1 LVTIASGQKVYVS
14 SHKSFGSSAGA
25 QNLDLYICVRSTVAG
40 SPILAH
46 GNGVLSQQVPAGTRV
61 LMGLTWDIA
70 NLASGTYQVGLCGS
84 SSSAA
89 AWNTNEWGYTTAL
102 VHN

>member
-1 LVTIASGQKVYVS
+1 
-14 SHKSFGSSAGA
+14 
-25 QNLDLYICVRSTVAG
+25 
-40 SPILAH
+40 
-46 GNGVLSQQVPAGTRV
+46 
-61 LMGLTWDIA
+61 MGLTWDIA